1 MSAFP
6 ATVPG
11 FLARYEAL
19 RAGLP
24 GDPAAR
30 DAAAATLR
38 DLGLP
43 GTAGG
48 RRAEAWK
55 YTSLRALTEAPL
67 ADLASTITK
76 ELPAPLAPA
85 RLVVID
91 GRFHPELSTLP
102 PAARV
107 TGFAAAPAFDPAAG
121 ADGSVLAALNTVFAA
136 DGVGI
141 SVPAGI
147 DGGVVEL
154 LSLTTCGQ
162 AAHPRHAVTLG
173 AGARLTLIE
182 TIAGAGRALHNPLT
196 VIRLEP
202 GAVLTHPRLQTE
214 AEEAFHLARIVAI
227 LGADA
232 VWRGFTLTAGA
243 ALSRT
248 EIHATL
254 AGPGAMAEAS
264 AALLLSGTRHADLA
278 TVIRHEAPGGS
289 SRQRVRSVL
298 TGASRGVFQGRI
310 EVARAAQKTDGYQ
323 MSQALLLSEAAEMDV
338 KPELEIFADDVKC
351 SHGATLGA
359 LDPDQLF
366 YLRARGIPA
375 PAARAMLVRAF
386 LDDQLDAVPHDAA
399 RAAMEAAVALWWDQH
414 GA

>member
-6 ATVPG
+6 ATVAG
-11 FLARYEAL
+11 FLARYAAL
-19 RAGLP
+19 RTALP

-30 DAAAATLR
+30 DAAAAALR
-38 DLGLP
+38 ALGLP

-67 ADLASTITK
+67 ADLASTITP

-91 GRFHPELSTLP
+91 GRFRPELSTLP
-102 PAARV
+102 DAV
-107 TGFAAAPAFDPAAG
+107 HLTGFAAAPTLDPEAG
-121 ADGSVLAALNTVFAA
+121 ADHSVLAALNTLFAA
-136 DGVGI
+136 DGVSI
-141 SVPAGI
+141 TVAPGI
-147 DGGVVEL
+147 DAGMVEL
-154 LSLTTCGQ
+154 LSLTTPGQ

-173 AGARLTLIE
+173 EGARLTLIE
-182 TIAGAGRALHNPLT
+182 TIAGTGRALHNPLS
-196 VIRLEP
+196 VIRLAP
-202 GAVLTHPRLQTE
+202 GAVLTHPRVQTE
-214 AEEAFHLARIVAI
+214 SAEAFHLARIVAI
-227 LGADA
+227 LAADA
-232 VWRGFTLTAGA
+232 AYHGFTLTAGA
-243 ALSRT
+243 ALART
-248 EIHATL
+248 DLHITL

-278 TVIRHEAPGGS
+278 SVIRHAAPGGS
-289 SRQRVRSVL
+289 SRQLVRSVL
-298 TGASRGVFQGRI
+298 TGAARGVFQGRI
-310 EVARAAQKTDGYQ
+310 EVARDAQKTDGYQ
-323 MSQALLLSEAAEMDV
+323 MSQALLLSDSAEMDV

-351 SHGATLGA
+351 SHGATVGA

-375 PAARAMLVRAF
+375 PDARAMLVRAF
-386 LDDQLDAVPHDAA
+386 LDDQLDAVPDAAA
-399 RAAMEAAVALWWDQH
+399 RAAMEAAVASWWDGH

>member
-11 FLARYEAL
+11 FLARYAAL
-19 RAGLP
+19 REALP

-30 DAAAATLR
+30 DAAAAALR
-38 DLGLP
+38 ELGLP

-67 ADLASTITK
+67 ADLASTVAP

-91 GRFHPELSTLP
+91 GRFHPGLSTLP
-102 PAARV
+102 AAASV
-107 TGFAAAPAFDPAAG
+107 TGFAAAPAFDPDAG
-121 ADGSVLAALNTVFAA
+121 ADRSVLAALNTLFAA
-136 DGVGI
+136 DGVRI
-141 SVPAGI
+141 RVPAGV
-147 DGGVVEL
+147 DAGAVEL
-154 LSLTTCGQ
+154 LSLTTSGR
-162 AAHPRHAVTLG
+162 AAHPRHEVSLG
-173 AGARLTLIE
+173 EGARLTLIE

-196 VIRLEP
+196 VIRLAA
-202 GAVLTHPRLQTE
+202 GAALIHPRLQAE
-214 AEEAFHLARIVAI
+214 AEEAFHLARIVAV
-227 LGADA
+227 LGEDA

-264 AALLLSGTRHADLA
+264 AALLLSGARHADLA

-289 SRQRVRSVL
+289 SRQGVRSVL

-323 MSQALLLSEAAEMDV
+323 MSQALLLSDAAEMDV

-386 LDDQLDAVPHDAA
+386 LDDQLDAVPDAAA
-399 RAAMEAAVALWWDQH
+399 RAAMEAAVASWWDRH